1 MVLRDRPVRRAIS
14 RIDSFSR
21 NAMRRMM
28 FKSPM
33 WITPVPPAAL
43 RFGEGSHGSILSGNY
58 APTRVS
64 SQVEINRQGAGH
76 RRGMPIDLRFRST
89 RLHVPG
95 PLLCDQV
102 WSDEGAA
109 ALHLVE
115 RSFVPEPRISA
126 ATLYER
132 FGADTLDR
140 VARRILETHDEAVS
154 SCPISAHI
162 AE

>member
-1 MVLRDRPVRRAIS
+1 MEPSLDVVRECRSIS
-14 RIDSFSR
+14 DSDLYGCTCLGRYFVT
-21 NAMRRMM
+21 
-28 FKSPM
+28 K
-33 WITPVPPAAL
+33 
-43 RFGEGSHGSILSGNY
+43 FGPE
-58 APTRVS
+58 
-64 SQVEINRQGAGH
+64 
-76 RRGMPIDLRFRST
+76 
-89 RLHVPG
+89 
-95 PLLCDQV
+95 
-102 WSDEGAA
+102 EGAA

-140 VARRILETHDEAVS
+140 VGRRILGTHDEAVS